1 MPLQDE
7 MPRVPVID
15 LSLFDVGGTWRDH
28 TAAQVDEAASA
39 LGFFRVIGHGIE
51 PAVVDSMLEASRAFF
66 GQPGTTKVLYFR
78 EELADDDE
86 HPHPGELQPRNVFPD
101 LPGFREAVLDYMNA
115 LSGLGHRLMASI
127 GRGLRLGDNYF
138 VDRYTGRPTTLFR
151 ISRDVCHDVDGS
163 PNVAQSAEGL
173 LTLFH
178 DENDGGLQVRR
189 GSRWI
194 DAPYVP
200 GSFIVGIGDVLER
213 LTSGHYVSAAHRMI
227 NESGHARI
235 GLPFSFGPC
244 IDAVLSPIASL
255 ARVSDRRTLIRLT
268 SEPARRCDGAYS

>member
-1 MPLQDE
+1 MPLPDE

-39 LGFFRVIGHGIE
+39 LGFFRVIGHGVE
-51 PAVVDSMLEASRAFF
+51 PTVIDSMLEASRAFF
-66 GQPGTTKVLYFR
+66 SQPGTTKVLYFR

-86 HPHPGELQPRNVFPD
+86 PPHPGELQPRNVFPD

-151 ISRDVCHDVDGS
+151 ISRDACDS
-163 PNVAQSAEGL
+163 SNIPQSAEGL
-173 LTLFH
+173 LTLLH
-178 DENDGGLQVRR
+178 EEDDGGLQVKR

-194 DAPYVP
+194 DVPYVP
-200 GSFIVGIGDVLER
+200 DSIIVGIGDVLER
-213 LTSGHYVSAAHRMI
+213 LTSGHYLSATHRML
-227 NESGHARI
+227 NRSRQARI
-235 GLPFSFGPC
+235 GLPFSFGPS
-244 IDAVLSPIASL
+244 IDAVLRPIASL
-255 ARVSDRRTLIRLT
+255 DRVADRRTLIRLT